1 MILLLASAL
10 IVSYQTA
17 PANRPGLLRELQTA
31 KDANALQD
39 FRLVASR
46 QGETIAILSFDND
59 EQRAHWK
66 SPADAVPAE
75 LVRQS
80 ETKSKNGVFL
90 IIPYEV
96 KVPSQEYLTY
106 FDDYVVPQI
115 QGWTEEG
122 VLASYGLYLSS
133 SPAWQSLLV
142 LEYKNDEALARR
154 TETIAKVRA
163 RLASNAKWTAVADNK
178 KNIRNEKAPVVAD
191 PIVVE
196 PERIVLLVDEIKA
209 IRNFPVVLAERLG
222 YLDGVTVMNI
232 RDDAPPAQMLAD
244 GRVDAVMAYYHHNV
258 VSRAAGGDFE
268 AVVTLGV
275 TPGVKV
281 LVSKQ
286 ARDRYR
292 TPADLKGS
300 RIVAGGAGSSKTTVA
315 NALLLAGG
323 HGIGDYTRI
332 PNESKDKIVEALRS
346 GSADLVVAP
355 VPDGAYYESQGVASE
370 FADLTTAERTRKV
383 LGGLFP
389 SSTVYM
395 TGERVKA
402 HPEIAQRL
410 ASAFVRT
417 LQYIHTH
424 SADEIA
430 ALIPEQITGP
440 DRAAW
445 LKTLKQEIPMFAG
458 DGRMP
463 EGAAE
468 QEWRVLAELN
478 PKYRPVKVEETY
490 TNAFVERA
498 LHGR

>member
-1 MILLLASAL
+1 MIVLIASAL
-10 IVSYQTA
+10 IVSYQTT
-17 PANRPGLLRELQTA
+17 PASRSALLRELQTA
-31 KDANALQD
+31 KDSNALQD
-39 FRLVASR
+39 FRLLAAR
-46 QGETIAILSFDND
+46 QGDAMAILSFDND

-75 LVRQS
+75 LVRHS
-80 ETKSKNGVFL
+80 ESQPKNGVFL
-90 IIPYEV
+90 IIPYEA
-96 KVPSQEYLTY
+96 KVPPQEYLIY
-106 FDDYVVPQI
+106 FDGYVVPQI
-115 QGWTEEG
+115 TGWTEEG
-122 VLASYGLYLSS
+122 VLASYGLYVSR
-133 SPAWQSLLV
+133 SPQWQSLLV
-142 LEYKNDEALARR
+142 LEYRSDEALAKR

-163 RLASNAKWTAVADNK
+163 RLASDAKWKAIADNK
-178 KNIRNEKAPVVAD
+178 KSIRVEKPPMVAD
-191 PIVVE
+191 PVVTQ

-209 IRNFPVVLAERLG
+209 IRNFPVVVAERLG

-286 ARDRYR
+286 ARDKFR

-300 RIVAGGAGSSKTTVA
+300 RIIAGGAGSSKTTVA

-332 PNESKDKIVEALRS
+332 ANESKDKIAEALRT
-346 GSADLVVAP
+346 GAADLVVAP
-355 VPDGAYYESQGVASE
+355 VPDGAYYEARGVASE
-370 FADLTTAERTRKV
+370 FADLTTAESTRKT

-402 HPEIAQRL
+402 HPQIAQRL

-430 ALIPEQITGP
+430 ALFPDQITGP

-445 LKTLKQEIPMFAG
+445 LTTLKQEIPMFAG

-468 QEWRVLAELN
+468 QEWRVLTELN

-490 TNAFVERA
+490 TNAFVEQA